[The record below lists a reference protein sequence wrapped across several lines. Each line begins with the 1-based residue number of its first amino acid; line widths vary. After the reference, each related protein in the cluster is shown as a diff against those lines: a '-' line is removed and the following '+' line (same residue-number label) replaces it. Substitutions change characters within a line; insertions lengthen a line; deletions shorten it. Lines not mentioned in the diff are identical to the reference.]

1 MADIPDIP
9 KIPDVPDVIDNLVSP
24 STTDA
29 LSANQGRVLKSLID
43 SSSSIKYASGKRSV
57 SGNGV
62 LVTFTFSPTF
72 IIITLLDSELTT
84 TYRFND
90 SCATILLLQNSSI
103 KYIDDSGG
111 NRTFTLN
118 NSTLSTNWQSIGFN
132 MYMNYIAI
140 KL

>member
-1 MADIPDIP
+1 M
-9 KIPDVPDVIDNLVSP
+9 PDVPDVIDNLVSS

-29 LSANQGRVLKSLID
+29 LSANQGRVLKSLIA
-43 SSSSIKYASGKRSV
+43 SSGSIKYTSGKRSV
-57 SGNGV
+57 SGKGD
-62 LVTFTFSPTF
+62 LLTFPFSPTF
-72 IIITLLDSELTT
+72 IIMTLLNSELTT
-84 TYRFND
+84 TYHFND

-103 KYIDDSGG
+103 KFIDNSGG